1 MRPFA
6 TTSRAAVGQ
15 SRDWS
20 GLSEGQARGG
30 GSRPELAS
38 DASSCAGAQRKRTE
52 AAASTSADAALAGI
66 SAAGAGA
73 WQEGVQQSFLDL
85 STGLTGVLPSIEQPG
100 IPLGEAANALAAAGA
115 SARLSAQ
122 SIEISNRIT

>member
-1 MRPFA
+1 
-6 TTSRAAVGQ
+6 
-15 SRDWS
+15 
-20 GLSEGQARGG
+20 
-30 GSRPELAS
+30 
-38 DASSCAGAQRKRTE
+38 
-52 AAASTSADAALAGI
+52 
-66 SAAGAGA
+66 
-73 WQEGVQQSFLDL
+73 LDL